1 MRKAPS
7 GCFSKGSASS
17 GSYYDRF
24 AGEWTENELLREA
37 GEDGENAVPQTEVS
51 SRMTFSSAMAER
63 IVAELGEVSARLEQ
77 WQREEAEYVQ
87 THLFLQDRQR
97 DILKNALRRVRS
109 DITSLEIESQE
120 LSHAA
125 GRKLS

>member
-1 MRKAPS
+1 MHGAWK
-7 GCFSKGSASS
+7 SKSI
-17 GSYYDRF
+17 
-24 AGEWTENELLREA
+24 E
-37 GEDGENAVPQTEVS
+37 
-51 SRMTFSSAMAER
+51 
-63 IVAELGEVSARLEQ
+63 ELGEVSARLEQ

>member
-1 MRKAPS
+1 MNGRK
-7 GCFSKGSASS
+7 
-17 GSYYDRF
+17 Y
-24 AGEWTENELLREA
+24 ELLREA

-97 DILKNALRRVRS
+97 NILKNALRRVRS

>member
-1 MRKAPS
+1 
-7 GCFSKGSASS
+7 
-17 GSYYDRF
+17 
-24 AGEWTENELLREA
+24 
-37 GEDGENAVPQTEVS
+37 
-51 SRMTFSSAMAER
+51 MAER

-77 WQREEAEYVQ
+77 WRKEEAEYVQ
-87 THLFLQDRQR
+87 THLFLQDRQK